1 MAFITQSGDT
11 PCYSCGKQCI
21 NVEFCSEGA
30 TYDLS
35 ESNGISLSKNIKVK
49 IIANPDFW
57 GFGTIED
64 NVLISGW
71 ATWGTSYYDFFDGH
85 DEDHSATKTCGSV
98 TYGPFMNEQRP
109 DVFYRTVYDPY
120 DSSLAPTYKKHYDQA
135 GDLDTSTPPKDRG
148 GAETYLVDRPKGLI
162 EYVTSDENS
171 CDTTS
176 PNKVFKKTPENFG
189 WGNKINFST
198 KIFKN
203 LSGAWRLSS
212 IENCYETEDLY
223 APPGYL
229 LDCSGEPK
237 QNIARESHRF
247 EKYEHNQNRAKLT
260 GISNYYNYESGCRPD
275 GAVAGEYAGG
285 FTNASGIYRSAQDDF
300 IQARFTYGD
309 GAASGLKNGMTLG
322 LYNTVSGQFNGSYT
336 LFDVTHESNYTSAK
350 FVGTQGEEIFSL
362 SGLATESGDHW
373 IAFNTYDTDTCC
385 GLAAYGVDDRWKST
399 CNTDF
404 HVDFRRVL
412 NNPKNIRQSNRD
424 REWRYNYGLF
434 NTITSNVDAD
444 SPRFDQNYV
453 SVSGGYAIIQSGE
466 ELITF
471 SGSYMS
477 GIPYLQREMSYY
489 GPFFNVDACD
499 DAKRLEQK
507 QTRLKNK
514 NATCYSKR
522 ATLEI
527 FPDCVTQFDKYNECE
542 TETEKYKQNRLPRLA
557 FVYRGCDFNDKCSFD
572 SSGLPLGGW
581 ENSEPAD
588 MNDLKRQLAG
598 QEIHMFI
605 NLARAWAGRKPGS
618 PCVCDCGED
627 PPDGQRPPVHV
638 SIPSVMTFPTLPNF
652 DIDPTGYGC
661 LDARYQLQQY
671 NLYEGPNYTDP
682 NTEFCDPLHTSCCAC
697 NIRQPYTTYG
707 YIMNLCG
714 KEDRN
719 RKDVITKAFAK
730 LNHEKTYTNQTPL
743 IDIDEPMYWSVTA
756 PIPAPFNPSSGLWSS
771 GTSSRDDEGGDFFQY
786 GGSGYG
792 WWGLADTNKA
802 VIAPYFTTKCGE
814 FSCCGTPEC
823 NHIDYDASGTYT
835 NVLGTHNG
843 WPTDGVPFFIEW
855 EVDDRCLGCV
865 SANMKAEPLHIKFS
879 GLGTEYIWD
888 EADRYGHNYC
898 KYGDPGFLNPKLEPG
913 LFTCADGYGNDYCA
927 SGDGLRKEYGHAYT
941 GETCG
946 CLSSEDGFSAT
957 LEPVVIPSSEIVI
970 GWRSSR
976 DGGGDLGEVVS
987 CASYKSRYLDQDYL
1001 ETAGCGYR
1009 IFAKV
1014 ELACPGFHDYLI
1026 DPRYPEAKYE
1036 SNPVAALWDGG
1047 ASCQHHYPARVGS
1060 AGDLELKTTL
1070 YAVVPQ
1076 YVDLFRNMTAYGLRH
1091 IDTLARCLTSGDF
1104 YEVNNLFGF
1113 CPGDTI
1119 YAYGCELTA
1128 SNGSRYFYGCPN
1140 PVSPSENPCSGNTL
1154 CNTCPTGIETF
1165 RPGGGG
1171 ISCLCDEQI
1180 GFEGVEPARAPSN
1193 YQFNSCFCD
1202 CQDPTLAAIY
1212 EIDSNHQP
1220 VLTSGS
1226 SCATIYWI
1234 GASGANGTVI
1244 GPTDLSCGPPCP
1256 YMGINL
1262 GTFSSTDWWDWN
1274 HGVNGLVS
1282 GIKYELNEPYI
1293 GGECGQMSKGDYPGS
1308 VVECSAVDCSQDSN
1322 VGSKSCGNP
1331 IYHGLVGDE
1340 LPFSG
1345 VEVRKKRCA
1354 PEVAIVNKI
1363 DCFIGPTGDTQYRLD
1378 LSREYHEHDRTW
1390 YEQIVDGEGEQ
1401 VCVAVAAGAYSGE
1414 GLCHIIPYAL
1424 EADTVTP
1431 AYEAPCSIHP
1441 SSGVYVNQDY
1451 QFSSP
1456 GSSYSHV
1463 WNYFNLFYSSGHLPT
1478 VTTGNLIPS
1487 INRDGDGQFNCSGLG
1502 PDPPVSTTIFE
1513 TGKYYDP
1520 LNFYGIFE
1528 TNKKHSCVQDSSE
1541 CGGELWCN
1549 KMLFPRHHYASGTK
1563 VAAFAAPSVCTTT
1576 SQFKTGYGFD
1586 GYTSAG
1592 EGDDLNREQ
1601 VLRFRDWCDDEVLAT
1616 IQSGVHIDDV
1626 TIIVDDYLP
1635 LIGVVHPGWRFA
1647 SDVKSCTVVGTGCV
1661 SQLPLHSEH
1670 TILAGIHQPKTFTSN
1685 GFESMG
1691 YYLDRFGVSL
1701 DESQT
1706 GLIRASGTP
1715 VSGNHQCLFNPFKIM
1730 IDVECSLNRIARK
1743 GVERDPPT
1751 LLRGVQ
1757 EWPAT
1762 ACLGNIANPP
1772 CSCGDSQCNYNVDP
1786 RKGQCQ
1792 QFRLATY
1799 VGESANAD
1807 YLCASGIPSPG
1818 SCPYPTCES
1827 GPFPVLKI
1835 IGTTGAWIS
1844 ADNLV
1849 DMPEFSG
1856 TYGGT
1861 NIGTCYVPPSG
1872 TISVSYSYATTG
1884 VEAGWMKNTC
1894 DGKYYRIDD
1903 TGYAPVWQC
1912 DQYQYMSFAAGSI
1925 MYPDKCSCEVDWING
1940 LCSADKRCVDFHSC
1954 DCGNGFI
1961 NDMPSP
1967 PALTFN
1973 SGWWTEDC
1981 HCEGTAKTE
1990 SPCTNS
1996 RVQFEITEAGYD

>member
-1 MAFITQSGDT
+1 MAFITQDGDT

-35 ESNGISLSKNIKVK
+35 ESNGMSLSKNIKVK

-57 GFGTIED
+57 GFGNIED

-71 ATWGTSYYDFFDGH
+71 ATWGTSHYDFFDGH
-85 DEDHSATKTCGSV
+85 DEDHSAAKACGGV

-109 DVFYRTVYDPY
+109 DVFYKTVYDPY
-120 DSSLAPTYKKHYDQA
+120 DSSLAPTYKKHYDEA

-148 GAETYLVDRPKGLI
+148 GAEVYLVDRPKGLI
-162 EYVTSDENS
+162 ESVTSDENS

-176 PNKVFKKTPENFG
+176 PNRVFKKAPDNFG

-223 APPGYL
+223 TPPGYL

-247 EKYEHNQNRAKLT
+247 EKYEHNQNRAKPT
-260 GISNYYNYESGCRPD
+260 DVSNYYNYESGCRPD

-309 GAASGLKNGMTLG
+309 SAASGLKNGTTLG

-350 FVGTQGEEIFSL
+350 FVGTQGEEVFSL
-362 SGLATESGDHW
+362 SGLTTASGDHW
-373 IAFNTYDTDTCC
+373 IAFNSYDADTCC
-385 GLAAYGVDDRWKST
+385 GLAAYGVDDTWKST

-404 HVDFRRVL
+404 HVDFRRIL

-424 REWRYNYGLF
+424 REWRHNYGLF
-434 NTITSNVDAD
+434 NTIASHVDAG
-444 SPRFDQNYV
+444 SPRFDKNYV
-453 SVSGGYAIIQSGE
+453 SVSGGYPIIQSGE
-466 ELITF
+466 ELVIF

-489 GPFFNVDACD
+489 GPFFDVDACD

-527 FPDCVTQFDKYNECE
+527 FPDCVTQFDNYNECD
-542 TETEKYKQNRLPRLA
+542 TNTEKYKQNRLPRLA

-572 SSGLPLGGW
+572 GSGLPLGGW
-581 ENSEPAD
+581 ENSEPAGMD
-588 MNDLKRQLAG
+588 DLKRQLAG
-598 QEIHMFI
+598 QEIHMFM
-605 NLARAWAGRKPGS
+605 NLSSAWAGRRPES
-618 PCVCDCGED
+618 PCPCDCSD
-627 PPDGQRPPVHV
+627 SPPIGQKPPEHV
-638 SIPSVMTFPTLPNF
+638 SVPSVMTFPALPNF

-661 LDARYQLQQY
+661 LDARYQLTAAKD
-671 NLYEGPNYTDP
+671 YEGGLLE

-697 NIRQPYTTYG
+697 DIRQPYTTYG

-714 KEDRN
+714 KENRN

-730 LNHEKTYTNQTPL
+730 LNHEKTYTHETPE

-756 PIPAPFNPSSGLWSS
+756 PSPAPFNPSNGLWSS
-771 GTSSRDDEGGDFFQY
+771 GTTSRGDAGGDFFQY

-814 FSCCGTPEC
+814 FSCCSTPEC
-823 NHIDYDASGTYT
+823 NHIDYDASGTFT

-843 WPTDGVPFFIEW
+843 WPTNGVPFFIEW

-865 SANMKAEPLHIKFS
+865 SANMKAEPLHVNFK
-879 GLGTEYIWD
+879 GLDAEYIWG
-888 EADRYGHNYC
+888 EGDRYGHNYC
-898 KYGDPGFLNPKLEPG
+898 EYGDPGFLNTKVSPG
-913 LFTCADGYGNDYCA
+913 SFTCQSGYGDDYCA
-927 SGDGLRKEYGHAYT
+927 SGDELRKIYGDAYT
-941 GETCG
+941 GDTCG
-946 CLSSEDGFSAT
+946 CLSSGDGFSVT
-957 LEPVVIPSSEIVI
+957 LQPVVIPSSEIVI
-970 GWRSSR
+970 GWRSSAG
-976 DGGGDLGEVVS
+976 GGGDLGEVS
-987 CASYKSRYLDQDYL
+987 NCAAYQSRYLDQEYL
-1001 ETAGCGYR
+1001 QSAGCGYR
-1009 IFAKV
+1009 IFAQV
-1014 ELACPGFHDYLI
+1014 ELACAGFSQYLT

-1036 SNPVAALWDGG
+1036 GDPVSDLWGG
-1047 ASCQHHYPARVGS
+1047 ANSCQHHYPARVGND
-1060 AGDLELKTTL
+1060 GDIQLQTTL
-1070 YAVVPQ
+1070 YAVSPQ
-1076 YVDLFRNMTAYGLRH
+1076 YTDLFKKISAQALNH
-1091 IDTLARCLTSGDF
+1091 ITLSRCLTSGDF
-1104 YEVNNLFGF
+1104 YQVGNLFEF

-1119 YAYGCELTA
+1119 YGYGCELTA
-1128 SNGSRYFYGCPN
+1128 SNGSGYFYGCTN
-1140 PVSPSENPCSGNTL
+1140 PVDAFENPCSGNTL

-1165 RPGGGG
+1165 VTGSGG
-1171 ISCLCDEQI
+1171 ISCLCDQQI
-1180 GFEGVEPARAPSN
+1180 GFEGVEPARSPAN
-1193 YQFNSCFCD
+1193 YEFNECKCD
-1202 CQDPTLAAIY
+1202 CKDPKLAAIY
-1212 EIDSNHQP
+1212 EIDSNHELL
-1220 VLTSGS
+1220 LTSGDG
-1226 SCATIYWI
+1226 CATIYWM
-1234 GASGANGTVI
+1234 GGSGANETVI
-1244 GPTDLSCGPPCP
+1244 GPIDLSCVPPCP

-1274 HGVNGLVS
+1274 HGINGLVS

-1293 GGECGQMSKGDYPGS
+1293 GGTCDQMSIGDHPGS
-1308 VVECSAVDCSQDSN
+1308 VVECSVDCSHDSN

-1331 IYHGLVGDE
+1331 IYHGLDGYE

-1345 VEVRKKRCA
+1345 VKVRKKRCA
-1354 PEVAIVNKI
+1354 PEAAIVNKI
-1363 DCFIGPTGDTQYRLD
+1363 DCFIGPTGDTQYRLY

-1390 YEQIVDGEGEQ
+1390 KEQIVNEGGSQ
-1401 VCVAVAAGAYSGE
+1401 VCVAVAAGAYSGDS
-1414 GLCHIIPYAL
+1414 LCHIIPYAL

-1456 GSSYSHV
+1456 GSPYSHV
-1463 WNYFNLFYSSGHLPT
+1463 WNYFNLFYSTGHLPT
-1478 VTTGNLIPS
+1478 VTSGNLIAS
-1487 INRDGDGQFNCSGLG
+1487 INRDGDGQFDCSSLG
-1502 PDPPVSTTIFE
+1502 SDPPTSTTIFG

-1563 VAAFAAPSVCTTT
+1563 VAAFAAPSICTTT
-1576 SQFKTGYGFD
+1576 SQFKTGYSFD
-1586 GYTSAG
+1586 GYTSEG

-1601 VLRFRDWCDDEVLAT
+1601 VLRFRDWCNDEVLAT
-1616 IQSGVHIDDV
+1616 IQSGVHIDDA

-1635 LIGVVHPGWRFA
+1635 LIGVVHPGWRFT
-1647 SDVKSCTVVGTGCV
+1647 SDVKSCTVAGTGCV

-1670 TILAGIHQPKTFTSN
+1670 TILAGVHQPKTFTSN

-1701 DESQT
+1701 NAAQSE
-1706 GLIRASGTP
+1706 LIRASGTP
-1715 VSGNHQCLFNPFKIM
+1715 VSENNECLFNPFKIM

-1743 GVERDPPT
+1743 GVEADPPT
-1751 LLRGVQ
+1751 LLKGVQ

-1762 ACLGNIANPP
+1762 ACHGNIANPP
-1772 CSCGDSQCNYNVDP
+1772 CSCNESQCRYNVDP
-1786 RKGQCQ
+1786 SKGTCMKL
-1792 QFRLATY
+1792 RLATY
-1799 VGESANAD
+1799 TGEIVNVDKICDS
-1807 YLCASGIPSPG
+1807 YSPG
-1818 SCPYPTCES
+1818 TACDDLDCDA
-1827 GPFPVLKI
+1827 GGPVLK
-1835 IGTTGAWIS
+1835 TTAIVGKWIS
-1844 ADNLV
+1844 EDNLV
-1849 DMPEFSG
+1849 DMPDVSG
-1856 TYGGT
+1856 TWSADDGVCTVAGSSGETQVYFSYGT
-1861 NIGTCYVPPSG
+1861 
-1872 TISVSYSYATTG
+1872 SV
-1884 VEAGWMKNTC
+1884 VEDGWMENDC
-1894 DGKYYRIDD
+1894 DGKYYRIDS
-1903 TGYAPVWQC
+1903 TGYALMWQC
-1912 DQYQYMSFAAGSI
+1912 DQYQYLSWDASP
-1925 MYPDKCSCEVDWING
+1925 YSNQCDCETDWDNG
-1940 LCSADKRCVDFHSC
+1940 LCGADLRCTDFSSC
-1954 DCGNGFI
+1954 DCGDGFVD
-1961 NDMPSP
+1961 DMPSVP
-1967 PALTFN
+1967 TLTAN

-1981 HCEGTAKTE
+1981 HCEARAKYE

-1996 RVQFEITEAGYD
+1996 RVQFEITETGDD